1 MPLTI
6 STKMNLVRNN
16 DAETK
21 SLGQILQDSREA
33 FGLSRQK
40 FSQVSGISE
49 EIINEI
55 ESGDFKR
62 IASAP
67 YLKGILK
74 KYSRFVGVDYSQ
86 VSGLVKDLKT
96 SGSRDI
102 LPPNRFSSKTLFK
115 LTEFNPAILVLL
127 ALVLYLGFQFVVLA
141 LPQKIVLNDVPS
153 AVSSDNIIVSGRVSG
168 KTKDFSINS
177 ERVELDKGEFSK
189 NVYLNSEINIIEFKA
204 TNFFNREM
212 VVRKMVILKSE

>member
-1 MPLTI
+1 MPLTTL
-6 STKMNLVRNN
+6 TKMD

-21 SLGQILQDSREA
+21 NLGQVLQDSREA

-40 FSQVSGISE
+40 FSQLSGISE

-55 ESGDFKR
+55 ESGEFKR

-74 KYSRFVGVDYSQ
+74 KYSRFVGIDYSEI
-86 VSGLVKDLKT
+86 SGLVQDLKT
-96 SGSRDI
+96 SGSRDT

-153 AVSSDNIIVSGRVSG
+153 TTSSANIVVSGKVSG
-168 KTKDFSINS
+168 KTKSFSINS
-177 ERVELDKGEFSK
+177 EKVELNKGEFSK
-189 NVYLNSEINIIEFKA
+189 SVYLNSEINIIEFKA
-204 TNFFNREM
+204 TNFFGKET
-212 VVRKMVILKSE
+212 VVRKMIILKSE

>member
-1 MPLTI
+1 M
-6 STKMNLVRNN
+6 N

-21 SLGQILQDSREA
+21 NLGQILQDSREA

-49 EIINEI
+49 EVVNEI

-62 IASAP
+62 ISSAP

-74 KYSRFVGVDYSQ
+74 KYSRFAGVDYLEI
-86 VSGLVKDLKT
+86 SGLVKDLRT
-96 SGSRDI
+96 SGSRDT

-115 LTEFNPAILVLL
+115 LTELNPAILVLL
-127 ALVLYLGFQFVVLA
+127 GLVLYLVSQFVVLV
-141 LPQKIVLNDVPS
+141 LPQKIVLNNIPS
-153 AVSSDNIIVSGRVSG
+153 TTSYANIVVSGKVSG
-168 KTKDFSINS
+168 KTKDFLINS
-177 ERVELDKGEFSK
+177 ERVELNNGEFSK

-204 TNFFNREM
+204 TNFFGREA
-212 VVRKMVILKSE
+212 VVRKMVIKKAE

>member
-127 ALVLYLGFQFVVLA
+127 VLVLYLGFQFVVLA